1 MQVSELAANPHVE
14 VCWYFPT
21 SREQFRLSGTAH
33 IVALDHPD
41 QQLLAARQQTWA
53 AMSDA
58 GVSVHCAQQSGGVGR
73 QTMGDD
79 NAAEPLLLLLFLLL
93 MLVP

>member
-1 MQVSELAANPHVE
+1 VSELAANPHVE

-41 QQLLAARQQTWA
+41 QQLLAARQQAWA
-53 AMSDA
+53 AMSD
-58 GVSVHCAQQSGGVGR
+58 SGAFADVLRGQR
-73 QTMGDD
+73 
-79 NAAEPLLLLLFLLL
+79 PLIDYCSC
-93 MLVP
+93 